1 MAASD
6 LDITSDLYF
15 VLKTC
20 SRTFFPM
27 PKQWDPTPLL
37 GVVCSACASESG
49 FNVRKRVR
57 VCECVCKEVLNHE
70 SVCVHAKPVQERD
83 SHRGAEVVVAAA
95 AAAAAAP
102 AAAALLLSVQAPATH
117 ALFKS
122 PIIQTPARPQ
132 PQQLWAIFTHM
143 HIM

>member
-49 FNVRKRVR
+49 FNVRKRVC

-70 SVCVHAKPVQERD
+70 SVCVCSLSRYKSAI
-83 SHRGAEVVVAAA
+83 ATVA
-95 AAAAAAP
+95 P
-102 AAAALLLSVQAPATH
+102 
-117 ALFKS
+117 KS
-122 PIIQTPARPQ
+122 LWQRQQQQRQHPQQQQRFCFQCKPQ
-132 PQQLWAIFTHM
+132 PHTLSLKAP
-143 HIM
+143 

>member
-1 MAASD
+1 MR
-6 LDITSDLYF
+6 
-15 VLKTC
+15 V
-20 SRTFFPM
+20 
-27 PKQWDPTPLL
+27 W
-37 GVVCSACASESG
+37 VCLQRSVESW
-49 FNVRKRVR
+49 
-57 VCECVCKEVLNHE
+57 EC
-70 SVCVHAKPVQERD
+70 VCVHAKPVQERD
-83 SHRGAEVVVAAA
+83 SHRGAEVVVA